1 MTNWRKIFREFSW
14 VGILLVWLLLGLG
27 CTQKQE
33 VSKEVSRQESDQS
46 PKNQPADASR
56 LSQPFPSV
64 FLKDLSNK
72 VVPADQLL
80 EGKNTVIL
88 FISPTCQPCSDEIE
102 RWKPYLPSLQPPFQV
117 IGISPEPPAELVLY
131 VKEHQI
137 NFPLYSDPAGTLV
150 EYFSLSTYP
159 TLVGVT
165 TQRIVKFIRPG
176 YASDLTPTHYLRAF

>member
-1 MTNWRKIFREFSW
+1 MC
-14 VGILLVWLLLGLG
+14 LLLGLS
-27 CTQKQE
+27 CTQKKE
-33 VSKEVSRQESDQS
+33 ASKEISQEQSDQS
-46 PKNQPADASR
+46 PQNQPADASR

-88 FISPTCQPCSDEIE
+88 FISPTCEPCSDEIE
-102 RWKPYLPSLQPPFQV
+102 RWKSYLPSLQPPFQV
-117 IGISPEPPAELVLY
+117 IGISPDRPAELLLY
-131 VKEHQI
+131 VKEQQI

-150 EYFSLSTYP
+150 GYFSLSTYP

-165 TQRIVKFIRPG
+165 PQRIVKFIQPG
-176 YASDLTPTHYLRAF
+176 YHTGITPARLLRAF